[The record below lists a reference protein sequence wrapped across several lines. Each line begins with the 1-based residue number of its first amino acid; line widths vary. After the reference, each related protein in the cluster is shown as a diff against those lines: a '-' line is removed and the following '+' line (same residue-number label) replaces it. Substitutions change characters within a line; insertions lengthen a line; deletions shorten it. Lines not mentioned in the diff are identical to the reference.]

1 MKIKPIDIA
10 EKDMEDLVTELYLY
24 LNTETSIMP
33 HQIPEIMDRVKKIIV
48 STKEFVFSAMSDMNS
63 EKDLAQHGKQ

>member
-10 EKDMEDLVTELYLY
+10 EKDMEDLVTEFYLY

-48 STKEFVFSAMSDMNS
+48 GNKEFVFSAMSDMNS

>member
-48 STKEFVFSAMSDMNS
+48 GTKEFVFSAMSDMNS